1 MNLGRWLQRERNNVT
16 IFGILINGSIFVT
29 QNLIMTVSNSNTII
43 GKNIKTLRE
52 KMGLTQDALAGYL
65 ETSREQISYYEN
77 GQRNIPSVQLTELAN
92 LFCMDEYDFYEEDL
106 TNRSINIAFAFRAD
120 ELEPQDLKS
129 IAQFKKIVRNY
140 INMKNVMDNE

>member
-1 MNLGRWLQRERNNVT
+1 
-16 IFGILINGSIFVT
+16 
-29 QNLIMTVSNSNTII
+29 MTVSKSNTII

-65 ETSREQISYYEN
+65 GTSREQISYYEN